1 MKRSEVK
8 RLRVGNVLRFLRGAE
23 EDERCLV
30 VQVDEGKGT
39 VRLLKGWNFRCTDQ
53 AESLKITLEDV
64 SMEKLNGWDCR
75 LSNDEGQM
83 RRTFFENLMCHVADI
98 GYSIEQTRYSID
110 ESEETLE
117 GVLKTLERRCE
128 RTLERVFKM
137 LEEKRKHTSE
147 RVHKML
153 EEKRKHT
160 SERVLELKNRKALL
174 DEELKLFECKCRK
187 CIAEGRIR
195 ILKDKKEEEDE

>member
-1 MKRSEVK
+1 M
-8 RLRVGNVLRFLRGAE
+8 
-23 EDERCLV
+23 
-30 VQVDEGKGT
+30 
-39 VRLLKGWNFRCTDQ
+39 KGWNFRCTDQ

-147 RVHKML
+147 RV
-153 EEKRKHT
+153 
-160 SERVLELKNRKALL
+160 LELKNRKALL